1 MPSIPPINAGALKVT
16 FPSNLPRNEKDLI
29 CMLLAGR
36 LKDLWKGKL
45 VCAQLAIDDLIRD
58 ATGVSGLDTL
68 RSSLVDLKS
77 AVNAFKT
84 ASGYDKILGGINT
97 ALGQVSNV
105 FSLGGLCPSP
115 VTAPKIPDVL
125 GALNQNLFGQANNIL
140 NALVQASNPKV
151 CFGGGPAG
159 FGLDWNQ
166 VTGSL
171 KLLKSTVKQFKENPA
186 NYQQVMAGFTAN
198 IQSQRRRLNAEITRL
213 GKNLTDPLGIN
224 EKKNTI
230 AAIQRA
236 KQVSDNFPVK
246 DKRGVLYPNPVVM
259 MVPAEVDSVLS
270 RTDPIYSNPVKY
282 QVVPV
287 YNYCGDLVGY
297 EKKIISGDP
306 NYMGWDTVNTDLNT
320 VNPTV
325 NPLPGFAQYD
335 YTFQE
340 QQDNS
345 VRVFNRNGE
354 VVNQI
359 TLERGQ
365 FYKFGVQLI
374 TQKLAI
380 RNGSSIWSHGIKLV
394 KEPDYGI
401 GFEDV
406 TPTPALY
413 CSKITLEFDWAVQ
426 IEGPTTPDSL
436 TWSTESGQ
444 SGNIVI
450 SGITSIPDTDK
461 TYDVSMA
468 YKKAWLHIVERRIEY
483 NTSDYVDYPDLYT
496 RRVYNVD
503 VKIENCEGQNYYKFS
518 EIRYK
523 QDGSPNSYLFED
535 DTETLNDSALF
546 DEGNKIVKYNVVLD
560 NNKTLVIKRYVNELR
575 GFDLSQVHL
584 YLINTVNPDPDNII
598 LLASLRFDEKFNFL
612 SDIKLPY
619 TDFCDYN
626 LAMNNY
632 RGKLSNREETE
643 LRHENTQTG
652 TNRLIMNLSPNRTIS
667 DVAVN
672 EFIFTSEL
680 DVSSQ
685 DLDRMYISTNPRE
698 RRSFMYFRGANNFTV
713 SIETTYSYDLSGS

>member
-1 MPSIPPINAGALKVT
+1 
-16 FPSNLPRNEKDLI
+16 
-29 CMLLAGR
+29 MLLAGR
-36 LKDLWKGKL
+36 LKDLWNGKL

-77 AVNAFKT
+77 AVNSFKT
-84 ASGYDKILGGINT
+84 ASGYDRILGGINA

-125 GALNQNLFGQANNIL
+125 GALNQNLFGQATNIL

-151 CFGGGPAG
+151 CFGGGPSG

-171 KLLKSTVKQFKENPA
+171 KLLKSTVKQFKSNPA
-186 NYQQVMAGFTAN
+186 NYQQVIAGFDAN
-198 IQSQRRRLNAEITRL
+198 IQHQRRRLNAEITRL

-230 AAIQRA
+230 ASIQRA

-259 MVPAEVDSVLS
+259 MVPAEVDNVLS
-270 RTDPIYSNPVKY
+270 RTDPIYTNPVKY
-282 QVVPV
+282 QVVPI

-297 EKKIISGDP
+297 EKKIITGDP
-306 NYMGWDTVNTDLNT
+306 NYMGWDTVNTDLNVLT
-320 VNPTV
+320 PTI
-325 NPLPGFAQYD
+325 NPLPTFAQYD

-340 QQDNS
+340 QSDNS
-345 VRVFNRNGE
+345 VKVFNRNGE
-354 VVNQI
+354 PVTVI
-359 TLERGQ
+359 SLERGQ
-365 FYKFGVQLI
+365 FYKFGVQLV
-374 TQKLAI
+374 TQNLSI
-380 RNGSSIWSHGIKLV
+380 LNGSEVWSHGIKLV
-394 KEPDYGI
+394 KEPDFGI
-401 GFEDV
+401 GFENV

-426 IEGPTTPDSL
+426 IEGPTTPNSL
-436 TWSTESGQ
+436 TWATGSGQ
-444 SGNIVI
+444 SGNITI

-468 YKKAWLHIVERRIEY
+468 FKKAWLHIVDKRLNY
-483 NTSDYVDYPDLYT
+483 NSTDYVDYPELYT
-496 RRVYNVD
+496 RRVYNID
-503 VKIENCEGQNYYKFS
+503 VKIENSEGVNYYKYG
-518 EIRYK
+518 EIRYG
-523 QDGSPNSYLFED
+523 QVGTGSGNIVGGYLVQD

-546 DEGNKIVKYNVVLD
+546 DEGNKIIKYNVGLN
-560 NNKTLVIKRYVNELR
+560 NNKTLIIKRYVNELN

-584 YLINTVNPDPDNII
+584 YLIDTVNPDEDNII
-598 LLASLRFDEKFNFL
+598 LLASLRFDEKFTFL

-619 TDFCDYN
+619 TDFCDYK

-632 RGKLSNREETE
+632 RGKLANREETQIQ
-643 LRHENTQTG
+643 HVNTG
-652 TNRLIMNLSPNRTIS
+652 TTTNKLIMNLSPNRIPA

-672 EFIFTSEL
+672 EFIVASEL
-680 DVSSQ
+680 DVYSQ
-685 DLDRMYISTNPRE
+685 DLDRMYITTNPLE
-698 RRSFMYFRGANNFTV
+698 RRSFMYFRGANDFVV
-713 SIETTYSYDLSGS
+713 SIQMLYNYDLP

>member
-523 QDGSPNSYLFED
+523 QDGSPNSYLVED